1 MVCSPKCGEG
11 KRINYFLNICEK
23 CSVQDCAQC
32 QDDIA
37 LCSKCNDNFLL
48 TNNQCIY
55 QGQEDLVFERYL
67 SILLKDKVCKGQ
79 SNTQKGINDD
89 QDNNQNKLNEQQ
101 ICYDDLITCPVINNQ
116 LNNEDQFYLN
126 SLVDEVNQRLY
137 LFTQYKIQT
146 YNYPQL
152 NLLFEGKNILPNML
166 INSCGFVNSDQA
178 YFYCSYGQNIIV
190 KYKRDSLLGTIQ
202 YQFQGKAVFINYLG
216 SILLNWQSGRIPTI
230 GQTFIKVLDINNNS
244 TQTISLPAGK
254 LYRYLELKT
263 PIFIFLAA
271 NNIIVIGVYQ
281 IKKLETYLSLLA
293 KLQICPYYHLN
304 FKQFQP
310 VLRWKNFNL
319 IFNRTEY
326 IVQSYYFT
334 DGCLFYIVSQGLMQ
348 VYCLKQA
355 SQQQDQQQVPN
366 QFDFS
371 NTLISQSLWDFSGI
385 FLHDI
390 IYKFPELIVVNQ
402 QEVLVI
408 NLLSYNNTQ
417 QNQTMNNTIS
427 KADILKNFLSFPTY
441 EIINQIGYV
450 NVINQSKVVGSH
462 FIIKVQDLEN
472 TEMKRVFK
480 FLIIIESFNIK
491 AIYLQGNKSYSQSV
505 VRLRNDLGAVLDSS
519 YIQQLQIV
527 ILWYTQIFQII
538 DSISLNL
545 IYQSQMYDIQ
555 GITQPNSFRILL
567 SSNYKYL
574 TIIMI
579 DQTNQ
584 NALFTFLQF
593 DQSNQEPDELKQFY
607 INYNSIYIENQKIA
621 LIYNTNLIYTYD
633 IETQTEKTKIVIQD
647 QLIQNQTLLT
657 LSPSTQLIGSYFN
670 STFYFQRLD
679 NSNQTF
685 SYKLKKQLSVQ
696 NFIIMQ
702 RYSYQSLLIVL
713 TDTEIVL
720 FSWYKDDEQDLI
732 LDFQQEQ
739 IMSCIGKKEV
749 IYPTDDELATDDS
762 GTIQNFLYVKSDGQL
777 ICIVNLQGVEF
788 TLQNRIASKVYI
800 NGINILKRQESFDQ
814 NEGIKLLKADI
825 IAIKGLSS
833 TYLYSRE
840 DEFDNFQLY
849 FYSQISCMSIGFLL
863 NELICKNGGLKE
875 SYLFPLYKSPFLIKY
890 NFLDQGDFSYNRKV
904 DHFTYLPHKQ
914 LIIMKSSY
922 KKFKSFF
929 LNTKKE
935 INFFQ
940 TYDIQFSYFGDYVSQ
955 PEQDLFSGYYYDEV
969 TSIFI
974 QLQQNSIVSAYK
986 VSEDG
991 QQFDFMYSFKR
1002 SQILCM
1008 GLIAKKNYLLFWLP
1022 QTKSL
1027 ICFDFVQGKVIIETQ
1042 SLANQN
1048 DKSKKLIDYN
1058 DEYLYFQIYQ
1068 SVYKFSFKTGEI
1080 ISHIVMNSI
1089 KFNQF
1094 VYFSQMYVDPN
1105 DNFLI
1110 LLNQMDIIIL
1120 KMNTQ
1125 ELEYRRF
1132 QSQPEFFNPNIIR
1145 QLNLI
1150 LLIPVSSS
1158 ITYFFKLPVS
1168 DIKASTIQIYKTDV
1182 LYSIYTQYVDTKNQI
1197 MSILTV
1203 DSVIHFID
1211 LSQINETIANDSS
1224 QNKQKVNSTEVNDF
1238 QLNDQD
1244 EEQNSNQFK
1253 NQNEYDIDEE
1263 DDIPQVNSLKEYL
1276 SFSLH
1281 ELLEDL
1287 VNSNGQ
1293 ENPMLY
1299 HAQPIIKLLVVNDL
1313 LLLSGDSTGVYL
1325 WSIEEIIKYK
1335 FLDLTMRSLQNLVY
1349 NSNYVQ
1355 QESSFTFYNQ
1365 EKGQLFIVDKQKAE
1379 IQKRIQIQQ
1388 EVYTQNYYS
1397 NNSWQMLNGK
1407 QGYFSSNQQS
1417 DENNK
1422 AILVIS
1428 LGNDFLFFNQ
1438 EAQNVG
1444 NAVNLSSFKQIL
1456 GFSNGNIQNFQIIEN
1471 YLYKNQNEIIVN
1483 KFSANMYTSFKNF
1496 QGSEVNQQ
1504 VFLVL
1509 ESGQIGV
1516 IDYRADPFSTTE
1528 NYEIIQ
1534 FFDLNNT
1541 STRNIISC
1549 MQINSQFIV
1558 LLNNLSEILLLQY
1571 TPQTDS
1577 AGDSKL
1583 VIVKTFSLPNIQFN
1597 DIEFDAERQR
1607 LLVFSSINEFIYL
1620 LNYLPYT
1627 DDIYPSP
1634 EPNVYPFYFISHNIC
1649 FTYPH
1654 LYHFTIDRS
1663 SEDSPILNLELY
1675 LQSQQ
1680 GFTRLQLPIDIT
1692 KIDQSQR
1699 LRNLY
1704 LAQFPEPNCQRS
1716 ELYEIKQQ
1724 VTAQATLSNQE
1735 KAKYTTKNYN
1745 YIKNLYLSILQTNYK
1760 SIQKYTPMTIKIK
1773 VQESIKPQ
1781 SLDIFSSLTN
1791 TQDNQILIYSENKM
1805 NSTISLNQN
1814 TKLNQRQGSSLVFY
1828 NLTFLID
1835 SQFQSQ
1841 STNFN
1846 KTNSFS
1852 QQYGNSSVIKILV
1865 LHNYHLNQMEHS
1877 YFHRFLLN
1885 KAGEYQPS
1893 SDKQINSLIIQNI
1906 TNVSI
1911 FNLQQ
1916 IVTYKA
1922 FFNKNYLIY
1931 SYGVIIA
1938 KIQDFYVQNT
1948 QNTFFLQGDVLN
1960 LPQNEV
1966 IVGNQNFTLQ
1976 NLQIINATY
1985 LILPSVDI
1993 LDYQIPFSSF
2003 LKLVCKNVA
2012 LIQILFK
2019 DTKFDSSLM
2028 NIQSNLANFNNLNI
2042 TQFQQSL
2049 RYRNPQCIQLQI
2061 QNYLE
2066 MKQII
2071 YTNNTNLCTN
2081 IINSMLVNIQ
2091 NFNILQNKLVTSQ
2104 AIYLSVSILY
2114 ISKITNL
2121 RIQNLDLIEN
2131 YPNFSQKSFL
2141 LLDNIQQFIIN
2152 ESEFISNSANNTSGG
2167 AITIQNDQDFY
2178 DILNSQSQSN
2188 ITNSKFLNNSSPN
2201 NFAGALFINNADMDI
2216 KSCQFINNYAQIG
2229 GAIRI
2234 ISANVIPLFYMK
2246 HLVQKS
2252 IQFQN
2257 NTANF
2262 YGNNIAFYPKEIR
2275 VYRNEQYTPQLTV
2288 ENFRSGDSLKDIQIK
2303 FIDYEDQNVYLQ
2315 DLSKKS
2321 IESVDKLLSYSLEIQ
2336 ADNIFIPNYQL
2347 YISQGSRTYSLNATI
2362 VSQPLSKEQITISTK
2377 QLFPFLVLDKQN
2389 QKINITNKQLNT
2401 QITIISRLCKKGE
2414 IYSKQNEISICE
2426 PCPEGKYSFTQ
2437 PQLDVLETNQ
2447 CKICPPF
2454 AKSCIGDIMKLKNGY
2469 WRQND
2474 ESDVVYFCE
2483 QYQDNC
2489 RAEESTS
2496 IKYCK
2501 QGYVGPLCSSC
2512 DIEGKIW
2519 GSRYARVSGVYCS
2532 SCKLYGIQIGMFI
2545 GFLILTVSYLL
2556 FLMKQN
2562 MSCATKKI
2570 QAQYLKILGII
2581 RFGKSA
2587 QFERNS
2593 ILSKILM
2600 HYVQIFLIVLNGSQL
2615 QIPSI
2620 FSILQVG
2627 GDPVLNV
2634 YYSVDCI
2641 IQLFGIQIVFARIIW
2656 LIIFVI
2662 FLGLAGT
2669 FFCFL
2674 HYLLNKSQQKQ
2685 LKYYLSFCSMA
2696 IKMVLI
2702 YTFPGLLS
2710 QITKTIT
2717 CVTFDKGSYS
2727 LADLQFSCDES
2738 SYKKISYYFVLPLF
2752 FILVLVIPLVYLLR
2766 IRRIIKNPLRI
2777 SLLKSFSFLFYD
2789 YKQNA
2794 YYWEI
2799 LKLQLK
2805 ALIIVSNTLLHSYL
2819 FNKLLISLVLI
2830 MIYIFI
2836 HLRVKPYVM
2845 YEFNQLDLMAHL
2857 VCNFTIVIIL
2867 ISISSPFESV
2877 TYICFSIIV
2886 IMNSLYVLRLFKTY
2900 FSGIIVQYSQNHR
2913 SFIQKLLL
2921 VLKRI
2926 FPKFFNCINLQKQNS
2941 FKILLLWQTLS
2952 KHVMNKKEMLKDYK
2966 SIISSIS
2973 QNNLQNEQSS
2983 LNNNLIYY
2991 NNLKQNISTAKKLHQ
3006 IDQTSNDYYFNSL
3019 IQASKG
3025 KGCGVSQNS
3034 SFSQMELSM
3043 QEPLD
3048 HNYPKFQFN
3057 KQMVSIYNMNGLILN
3072 QDSPTQ
3078 KINKMFKQIQQNSQS
3093 AKNSDSDSDIHQCE
3107 NKKLASTNVFSNNSV
3122 YKVPQS
3128 VNQSSNSFQSCSN
3141 FLSQKSVDKL
3151 NCKQNQTPRSQK
3163 KNYIQK
3169 TIINNRI
3176 KGKKFSLREQ
3186 EIPKIL
3192 QNEIQ
3197 ETPKSDNSQQ
3207 EKIKSFVKQKS
3218 FFSIANQ
3225 EQIKCNIPLQNYCQ
3239 TQMSVIMS
3247 PGQYIKSKTL
3257 KDDSFRRQNEY
3268 DHNESFYTEKT
3279 FQDLKINNQIQ
3290 QIPLFTNL
3298 PNQQKPIEVFN
3309 FSNLENS
3316 DFKSSKE
3323 EKIIKQ
3329 DESLDSCEIYQV
3341 GEESMKK
3348 SQNQINNLEKYDKNE
3363 QQQQMLD
3370 NLSSQEINDN
3380 NFKTSTTANANIPKE
3395 SEKLVG
3401 INQIAKLVK
3410 SDSQ

>member
-1 MVCSPKCGEG
+1 MQNTVSAKFIFIFAFLSSKNLFINAQSRDDSPFLVKCGDNQYLNSDYQCSQCDQSCSQCTYDQFNLINQHCTKCAKNYYYDLVKMVCSPKCGEG

-126 SLVDEVNQRLY
+126 SLVDE
-137 LFTQYKIQT
+137 T

-178 YFYCSYGQNIIV
+178 YFYCSYGQNII
-190 KYKRDSLLGTIQ
+190 
-202 YQFQGKAVFINYLG
+202 FQGKAVFINYLG

-254 LYRYLELKT
+254 LYRYLEVKQLQFCYEVTTQVLYFLNSTQINQNNTDIQISSDKFSQLI
-263 PIFIFLAA
+263 PNISIFFDIFVVEDT
-271 NNIIVIGVYQ
+271 NFYIFGSEQY
-281 IKKLETYLSLLA
+281 YCYWSLLDQKIRNISFSSCQA
-293 KLQICPYYHLN
+293 LN
-304 FKQFQP
+304 MSLLPSQFQIISTSS
-310 VLRWKNFNL
+310 K
-319 IFNRTEY
+319 
-326 IVQSYYFT
+326 QYF
-334 DGCLFYIVSQGLMQ
+334 ISQGLMQ

-450 NVINQSKVVGSH
+450 NVINQ
-462 FIIKVQDLEN
+462 
-472 TEMKRVFK
+472 R
-480 FLIIIESFNIK
+480 
-491 AIYLQGNKSYSQSV
+491 NKSYSQSV

-545 IYQSQMYDIQ
+545 IYQSQM
-555 GITQPNSFRILL
+555 ILL

-1027 ICFDFVQGKVIIETQ
+1027 ICFDFVQ
-1042 SLANQN
+1042 ANQN

-1182 LYSIYTQYVDTKNQI
+1182 LYN
-1197 MSILTV
+1197 
-1203 DSVIHFID
+1203 

-1325 WSIEEIIKYK
+1325 WI
-1335 FLDLTMRSLQNLVY
+1335 Y

-1456 GFSNGNIQNFQIIEN
+1456 GFSNGNMYFLSQKNNLYACQISTKIIKPIFKIRQNFQIIEN

-1634 EPNVYPFYFISHNIC
+1634 EPIYYAQDFKLKTEIMQIYCQSEIQYVKILSQNILYVQAQTEILIYILQDVYPFYFISHNIC

-1735 KAKYTTKNYN
+1735 KASILNLFQQDNSQSNSIISQSRTYDCLLSFNLEYTTKNYN

-1852 QQYGNSSVIKILV
+1852 QQY
-1865 LHNYHLNQMEHS
+1865 
-1877 YFHRFLLN
+1877 
-1885 KAGEYQPS
+1885 
-1893 SDKQINSLIIQNI
+1893 D
-1906 TNVSI
+1906 
-1911 FNLQQ
+1911 
-1916 IVTYKA
+1916 
-1922 FFNKNYLIY
+1922 
-1931 SYGVIIA
+1931 
-1938 KIQDFYVQNT
+1938 
-1948 QNTFFLQGDVLN
+1948 
-1960 LPQNEV
+1960 
-1966 IVGNQNFTLQ
+1966 
-1976 NLQIINATY
+1976 
-1985 LILPSVDI
+1985 
-1993 LDYQIPFSSF
+1993 
-2003 LKLVCKNVA
+2003 
-2012 LIQILFK
+2012 
-2019 DTKFDSSLM
+2019 
-2028 NIQSNLANFNNLNI
+2028 
-2042 TQFQQSL
+2042 
-2049 RYRNPQCIQLQI
+2049 
-2061 QNYLE
+2061 
-2066 MKQII
+2066 
-2071 YTNNTNLCTN
+2071 
-2081 IINSMLVNIQ
+2081 
-2091 NFNILQNKLVTSQ
+2091 
-2104 AIYLSVSILY
+2104 
-2114 ISKITNL
+2114 
-2121 RIQNLDLIEN
+2121 
-2131 YPNFSQKSFL
+2131 
-2141 LLDNIQQFIIN
+2141 
-2152 ESEFISNSANNTSGG
+2152 
-2167 AITIQNDQDFY
+2167 
-2178 DILNSQSQSN
+2178 
-2188 ITNSKFLNNSSPN
+2188 
-2201 NFAGALFINNADMDI
+2201 
-2216 KSCQFINNYAQIG
+2216 
-2229 GAIRI
+2229 
-2234 ISANVIPLFYMK
+2234 
-2246 HLVQKS
+2246 
-2252 IQFQN
+2252 
-2257 NTANF
+2257 
-2262 YGNNIAFYPKEIR
+2262 
-2275 VYRNEQYTPQLTV
+2275 
-2288 ENFRSGDSLKDIQIK
+2288 
-2303 FIDYEDQNVYLQ
+2303 
-2315 DLSKKS
+2315 
-2321 IESVDKLLSYSLEIQ
+2321 
-2336 ADNIFIPNYQL
+2336 
-2347 YISQGSRTYSLNATI
+2347 
-2362 VSQPLSKEQITISTK
+2362 
-2377 QLFPFLVLDKQN
+2377 
-2389 QKINITNKQLNT
+2389 
-2401 QITIISRLCKKGE
+2401 
-2414 IYSKQNEISICE
+2414 
-2426 PCPEGKYSFTQ
+2426 
-2437 PQLDVLETNQ
+2437 
-2447 CKICPPF
+2447 
-2454 AKSCIGDIMKLKNGY
+2454 
-2469 WRQND
+2469 
-2474 ESDVVYFCE
+2474 
-2483 QYQDNC
+2483 
-2489 RAEESTS
+2489 
-2496 IKYCK
+2496 
-2501 QGYVGPLCSSC
+2501 
-2512 DIEGKIW
+2512 
-2519 GSRYARVSGVYCS
+2519 
-2532 SCKLYGIQIGMFI
+2532 
-2545 GFLILTVSYLL
+2545 
-2556 FLMKQN
+2556 
-2562 MSCATKKI
+2562 
-2570 QAQYLKILGII
+2570 QYLK
-2581 RFGKSA
+2581 
-2587 QFERNS
+2587 
-2593 ILSKILM
+2593 
-2600 HYVQIFLIVLNGSQL
+2600 Y
-2615 QIPSI
+2615 
-2620 FSILQVG
+2620 
-2627 GDPVLNV
+2627 
-2634 YYSVDCI
+2634 
-2641 IQLFGIQIVFARIIW
+2641 
-2656 LIIFVI
+2656 
-2662 FLGLAGT
+2662 
-2669 FFCFL
+2669 
-2674 HYLLNKSQQKQ
+2674 
-2685 LKYYLSFCSMA
+2685 
-2696 IKMVLI
+2696 
-2702 YTFPGLLS
+2702 
-2710 QITKTIT
+2710 
-2717 CVTFDKGSYS
+2717 
-2727 LADLQFSCDES
+2727 
-2738 SYKKISYYFVLPLF
+2738 
-2752 FILVLVIPLVYLLR
+2752 
-2766 IRRIIKNPLRI
+2766 
-2777 SLLKSFSFLFYD
+2777 
-2789 YKQNA
+2789 
-2794 YYWEI
+2794 
-2799 LKLQLK
+2799 
-2805 ALIIVSNTLLHSYL
+2805 
-2819 FNKLLISLVLI
+2819 
-2830 MIYIFI
+2830 
-2836 HLRVKPYVM
+2836 
-2845 YEFNQLDLMAHL
+2845 
-2857 VCNFTIVIIL
+2857 
-2867 ISISSPFESV
+2867 
-2877 TYICFSIIV
+2877 
-2886 IMNSLYVLRLFKTY
+2886 
-2900 FSGIIVQYSQNHR
+2900 
-2913 SFIQKLLL
+2913 
-2921 VLKRI
+2921 
-2926 FPKFFNCINLQKQNS
+2926 
-2941 FKILLLWQTLS
+2941 
-2952 KHVMNKKEMLKDYK
+2952 
-2966 SIISSIS
+2966 
-2973 QNNLQNEQSS
+2973 
-2983 LNNNLIYY
+2983 
-2991 NNLKQNISTAKKLHQ
+2991 
-3006 IDQTSNDYYFNSL
+3006 
-3019 IQASKG
+3019 
-3025 KGCGVSQNS
+3025 
-3034 SFSQMELSM
+3034 
-3043 QEPLD
+3043 
-3048 HNYPKFQFN
+3048 
-3057 KQMVSIYNMNGLILN
+3057 
-3072 QDSPTQ
+3072 
-3078 KINKMFKQIQQNSQS
+3078 
-3093 AKNSDSDSDIHQCE
+3093 
-3107 NKKLASTNVFSNNSV
+3107 
-3122 YKVPQS
+3122 
-3128 VNQSSNSFQSCSN
+3128 
-3141 FLSQKSVDKL
+3141 
-3151 NCKQNQTPRSQK
+3151 
-3163 KNYIQK
+3163 
-3169 TIINNRI
+3169 
-3176 KGKKFSLREQ
+3176 
-3186 EIPKIL
+3186 
-3192 QNEIQ
+3192 
-3197 ETPKSDNSQQ
+3197 
-3207 EKIKSFVKQKS
+3207 
-3218 FFSIANQ
+3218 
-3225 EQIKCNIPLQNYCQ
+3225 
-3239 TQMSVIMS
+3239 
-3247 PGQYIKSKTL
+3247 
-3257 KDDSFRRQNEY
+3257 
-3268 DHNESFYTEKT
+3268 
-3279 FQDLKINNQIQ
+3279 
-3290 QIPLFTNL
+3290 
-3298 PNQQKPIEVFN
+3298 KPIN
-3309 FSNLENS
+3309 
-3316 DFKSSKE
+3316 
-3323 EKIIKQ
+3323 
-3329 DESLDSCEIYQV
+3329 Y
-3341 GEESMKK
+3341 
-3348 SQNQINNLEKYDKNE
+3348 
-3363 QQQQMLD
+3363 
-3370 NLSSQEINDN
+3370 
-3380 NFKTSTTANANIPKE
+3380 
-3395 SEKLVG
+3395 
-3401 INQIAKLVK
+3401 
-3410 SDSQ
+3410 